1 MKLATVGKKRLFIL
15 SITLFTCMVAI
26 AACSKRKILPMPAGL
41 FESYPGPQIAVEPR
55 NVRLGIST
63 MLKTPIVIGGTGFQ
77 PGDSVFVDMVAD
89 DVENPQKIPVDSGDV
104 GDDGS
109 FLIEVSR
116 DTKLIQFLRMTVDPV
131 DKKPTVVGDPIATGA
146 YTLRATSVNS
156 DRRAECVVIFEPPN
170 KMDKIKDRISS
181 LFGKIKKK

>member
-1 MKLATVGKKRLFIL
+1 MKRAMVGRKRLFVL
-15 SITLFTCMVAI
+15 SVALLTCVVAV
-26 AACSKRKILPMPAGL
+26 AACSKRKSLPMPAGL
-41 FESYPGPQIAVEPR
+41 FDNYPGPQIAVEPR

-77 PGDSVFVDMVAD
+77 KGDSVFVDMVTD
-89 DVENPQKIPVDSGDV
+89 DVENPRKIPIDAGDV

-116 DTKLIQFLRMTVDPV
+116 DTKLIEILRMTVDPV

-156 DRRAECVVIFEPPN
+156 DRRAECVIIFDPPS
-170 KMDKIKDRISS
+170 KMDKIKDRISA